1 MNDVFEEQQ
10 NFFDFLLNEINN
22 NKLSH
27 AYLIETNNYQN
38 TNLLIKELLK
48 LLLCKNKVNNLK
60 CSCNLCNLIENE
72 LYPDIRYIYPDGNN
86 IKKEQLIELKEQFQN
101 KSAYDN
107 KQIYVITDAT
117 KLNSSSAN
125 TMLKFL
131 EEPEENIIAIL
142 VCDNRYKVIDTI
154 VSRCQILSLKE
165 SIETSF
171 GDEIKNLAV
180 LLCDK
185 NKGFKNYDEILEM
198 LQDKKNMTYLLK
210 QIEKYIFSLLG
221 KSSFLSYND
230 NQIIKIISI
239 LEKIINKSD
248 YNTNFKLLI
257 DDLLVEISEV

>member
-38 TNLLIKELLK
+38 TSLLIKELLK

-154 VSRCQILSLKE
+154 VSRCQIISLKE
-165 SIETSF
+165 SIETYF

-185 NKGFKNYDEILEM
+185 NKGFKNYDEILEI

>member
-38 TNLLIKELLK
+38 TSLLIKELLK

-165 SIETSF
+165 SIETYF

-185 NKGFKNYDEILEM
+185 NKGFKNYDELEI

>member
-10 NFFDFLLNEINN
+10 NFFAFLLNEINN

-86 IKKEQLIELKEQFQN
+86 IKKEQLIELNQN

-185 NKGFKNYDEILEM
+185 NKGFKNYDEILEI

>member
-1 MNDVFEEQQ
+1 MKL
-10 NFFDFLLNEINN
+10 LLNEINN

-38 TNLLIKELLK
+38 TSLLIKELLK

-86 IKKEQLIELKEQFQN
+86 IKKEQLLELKEQFQN

-165 SIETSF
+165 SIDTSF
-171 GDEIKNLAV
+171 SDEIKNLAV

-185 NKGFKNYDEILEM
+185 NKGFKNYDEIIEL
-198 LQDKKNMTYLLK
+198 LQDKKNMTDLLK

-239 LEKIINKSD
+239 LEKTINKSE
-248 YNTNFKLLI
+248 YNTNFKLLL
-257 DDLLVEISEV
+257 DDLLVQIMEV

>member
-1 MNDVFEEQQ
+1 MNNVFEEQQ
-10 NFFDFLLNEINN
+10 NFFDLLLNEINN

-27 AYLIETNNYQN
+27 AYLIETNNYQD
-38 TNLLIKELLK
+38 TSLLIKELFK

-60 CSCNLCNLIENE
+60 CGCNLCNLIDNE

-86 IKKEQLIELKEQFQN
+86 IKKEQLMELKEQFQN

-107 KQIYVITDAT
+107 KQIYVITDAA

-165 SIETSF
+165 SRETSF
-171 GDEIKNLAV
+171 SDEIKDLAV

-185 NKGFKNYDEILEM
+185 NKSFKNYDVILEL

-210 QIEKYIFSLLG
+210 QTEKYIFSLLG

-230 NQIIKIISI
+230 SQIIKIISI
-239 LEKIINKSD
+239 LEKIINKSE

-257 DDLLVEISEV
+257 DDLLVQISEV

>member
-38 TNLLIKELLK
+38 TSLLIKELLK

-72 LYPDIRYIYPDGNN
+72 LYPDIRYIYPEGNN

-125 TMLKFL
+125 TILKFL

-165 SIETSF
+165 SIETYF

-185 NKGFKNYDEILEM
+185 NKGFKNYDEILEI